1 MMYMSQYLEGLKAYS
16 LRTTA
21 LVFAMALIF
30 ILQSYFTLRLLN
42 KIKTK
47 SERIRHDL

>member
-1 MMYMSQYLEGLKAYS
+1 MMSMSQYLERIKAYS

-30 ILQSYFTLRLLN
+30 ILQSYFTLRLLKQDKN
-42 KIKTK
+42 
-47 SERIRHDL
+47 